1 MLPRVLRSRRAE
13 GMEEEDVVETAGCA
27 ARADR
32 RVGEGIAKPK
42 PTVSGYKHLGSAEGL
57 SAGLMVSGGKASRV
71 SAATVVW
78 RWVVY
83 WSWTS
88 SDRWRKRGCDV
99 GKSDSNGS
107 RMVCNA
113 NGCGLRGGGVSG
125 GGGWVVV
132 LAELRRSCS
141 CTVIHP
147 GRACCCGCERA
158 DERAT
163 CSLRRGPGQAG
174 ADWPSGGPLCA
185 GCVEGLREGFG
196 VKRG

>member
-42 PTVSGYKHLGSAEGL
+42 PIVSGYKHLGSAEGL

-88 SDRWRKRGCDV
+88 SDRWRKRGCAV

-107 RMVCNA
+107 RVVCNA
-113 NGCGLRGGGVSG
+113 NGCGLRGGGVSD

-132 LAELRRSCS
+132 LAELRRSCNS

-147 GRACCCGCERA
+147 GRACERA
-158 DERAT
+158 SRLRAA
-163 CSLRRGPGQAG
+163 SEQRASAPGQAG

>member
-1 MLPRVLRSRRAE
+1 MLRRGGSLISSLERDCGVDDLGWLMLPRVLRSRRAE
-13 GMEEEDVVETAGCA
+13 GMEEEDVVEMAGCA

-32 RVGEGIAKPK
+32 RVGEGIAEPK
-42 PTVSGYKHLGSAEGL
+42 PIVSGYKHLGSAGGL

-71 SAATVVW
+71 GAATVVW

-83 WSWTS
+83 WPWTS

-113 NGCGLRGGGVSG
+113 NGCELRGGRVSG

-132 LAELRRSCS
+132 LAELRRY
-141 CTVIHP
+141 
-147 GRACCCGCERA
+147 AA
-158 DERAT
+158 AA
-163 CSLRRGPGQAG
+163 L
-174 ADWPSGGPLCA
+174 
-185 GCVEGLREGFG
+185 
-196 VKRG
+196 